1 MLGGR
6 ENIITAPKQSKPIY
20 LPTYLAIHNYI
31 YIYTYMFVCLFVCLS
46 IHLFVFLSVYIY
58 IHVYTIIHA
67 YNCIYSAGQL
77 VRTSFGSGEHVQKY
91 NGYNV
96 VRNEYLERHSIG
108 MWDIYIYC
116 MYIPI
121 SICIYSYIHIIIHTD
136 SC

>member
-1 MLGGR
+1 
-6 ENIITAPKQSKPIY
+6 
-20 LPTYLAIHNYI
+20 
-31 YIYTYMFVCLFVCLS
+31 MFVCLFVCLS

-58 IHVYTIIHA
+58 IHVYAIIHA

-108 MWDIYIYC
+108 MWDIYINIYTV
-116 MYIPI
+116 
-121 SICIYSYIHIIIHTD
+121 CIYPYQYAYIVI
-136 SC
+136 